1 MTRII
6 FQREGVI
13 MKPESRIED
22 RTKSDII
29 VRALRETELS
39 TADSI
44 MRLAFGTFIGLPDPM
59 AFMGDAAYVRNRWLA
74 DPQAAF
80 AAESDGVLIGSNFAT
95 NWGSERGLWV

>member
-59 AFMGDAAYVRNRWLA
+59 AFMGDAAYVRNRWIA
-74 DPQAAF
+74 DPQGAVAG
-80 AAESDGVLIGSNFAT
+80 ESCCELVCAKLSFNRWTG
-95 NWGSERGLWV
+95 